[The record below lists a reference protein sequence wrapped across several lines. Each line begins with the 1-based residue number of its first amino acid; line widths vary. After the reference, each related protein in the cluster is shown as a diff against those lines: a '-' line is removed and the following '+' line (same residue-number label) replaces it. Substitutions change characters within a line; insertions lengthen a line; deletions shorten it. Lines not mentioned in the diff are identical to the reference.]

1 MESLQAS
8 PKKSTSSKFSA
19 RSKGDVVD
27 VPGMENSL
35 SREDGDIYQI
45 NMKLKEEAEE
55 LKKQLQAKDAQM
67 RI

>member
-1 MESLQAS
+1 
-8 PKKSTSSKFSA
+8 
-19 RSKGDVVD
+19 
-27 VPGMENSL
+27 MENSL